1 MHQRVNRQVR
11 LKSRPSGIPQ
21 AEHFE
26 IVEAPVP
33 DPSNGQV
40 LVRNIYLSVDP
51 AMRGWV
57 SAVANYSEP
66 VALGAVMRS
75 LAVGCVEESRSSD
88 FHPGEYV
95 TGMFGWQDYAVVDAA
110 AIDREVGGSG
120 LPISTSL
127 GVLGLNGLTAY
138 FALLEIGQPKAGE
151 TAVVSTAAGA
161 VGSCVGQIAKIKG
174 CRTVGIAGGPDKV
187 RVCREEFRYDSAVD
201 YRADDFESALD
212 AACPEGVDVYFDNT
226 AGPISDSVMRRLN
239 VGARVVICGTASIA
253 SWDPPPQGPRVERHL
268 LVKRARMQGFLIFDH
283 VQRSP
288 EALPELESCVRN
300 GQIHYRDDILDGI
313 EQAPGSIEAKA
324 GRRCSS
330 GARRSAP
337 SSDSRRTDLSR
348 GSQLQLL
355 THPIPGPSQSRR
367 CSMVS
372 DVSVPAKK
380 MPELER
386 WGCFYECQAAIGPA
400 SSRRKRWRA
409 R

>member
-1 MHQRVNRQVR
+1 
-11 LKSRPSGIPQ
+11 
-21 AEHFE
+21 
-26 IVEAPVP
+26 
-33 DPSNGQV
+33 
-40 LVRNIYLSVDP
+40 
-51 AMRGWV
+51 
-57 SAVANYSEP
+57 
-66 VALGAVMRS
+66 MRS
-75 LAVGCVEESRSSD
+75 LAVGRVEESRSSD

-110 AIDREVGGSG
+110 AIEREVGGSG

-268 LVKRARMQGFLIFDH
+268 LVKRAECRAFSSLTMFSAVPRHCGNSRAGCATDRSAIERTSSTESSEHRVRSQGCTTA
-283 VQRSP
+283 RS
-288 EALPELESCVRN
+288 R
-300 GQIHYRDDILDGI
+300 
-313 EQAPGSIEAKA
+313 QAPDSDRSGCPGVAGGTPKCSLHRDTKWLSSAPTGAGCAPVTVVCDTRAGA
-324 GRRCSS
+324 GR
-330 GARRSAP
+330 
-337 SSDSRRTDLSR
+337 
-348 GSQLQLL
+348 
-355 THPIPGPSQSRR
+355 
-367 CSMVS
+367 
-372 DVSVPAKK
+372 
-380 MPELER
+380 
-386 WGCFYECQAAIGPA
+386 
-400 SSRRKRWRA
+400 
-409 R
+409 

>member
-33 DPSNGQV
+33 DPSDGQV

-75 LAVGCVEESRSSD
+75 GAVGRVEESRSAD
-88 FHPGEYV
+88 FHAGDCV
-95 TGMFGWQDYAVVDAA
+95 LGMFGWQDFAVVAA
-110 AIDREVGGSG
+110 EAIERKVDGSG

-138 FALLEIGQPKAGE
+138 FALLEVGQPRAGE
-151 TAVVSTAAGA
+151 TVVVSTAAGA

-187 RVCREEFRYDSAVD
+187 RMCREDFRYDSAVD
-201 YRADDFESALD
+201 YKADDFESALD

-253 SWDPPPQGPRVERHL
+253 SWDPPPRDHGSSVIFSSNARECRVSSSLTMSSAVPRHCENS
-268 LVKRARMQGFLIFDH
+268 RAGCATD
-283 VQRSP
+283 
-288 EALPELESCVRN
+288 
-300 GQIHYRDDILDGI
+300 
-313 EQAPGSIEAKA
+313 
-324 GRRCSS
+324 
-330 GARRSAP
+330 RSAIERT
-337 SSDSRRTDLSR
+337 SST
-348 GSQLQLL
+348 
-355 THPIPGPSQSRR
+355 
-367 CSMVS
+367 
-372 DVSVPAKK
+372 
-380 MPELER
+380 E
-386 WGCFYECQAAIGPA
+386 
-400 SSRRKRWRA
+400 SSRHRVRSQGCTAA
-409 R
+409 RISASV